1 MMKNLSFEKIIFYL
15 ACGCVFLPWFT
26 WDAQM
31 MGYCWG
37 FDFILEL
44 AIPLFVIALFLY
56 SESESKLLVLITEIC
71 ALLLVA
77 FTILAA
83 GSWQYSFHIGMSWNF
98 DLEPILPTYWIS
110 LSVFILLFVVIQLS
124 IFQKSK

>member
-1 MMKNLSFEKIIFYL
+1 MMKKLSFDKTLFYL

-44 AIPLFVIALFLY
+44 AVPLFVIALYLY

-71 ALLLVA
+71 
-77 FTILAA
+77 
-83 GSWQYSFHIGMSWNF
+83 
-98 DLEPILPTYWIS
+98 E
-110 LSVFILLFVVIQLS
+110 LLFKKQVESLKFMEKPNMYETCRFV
-124 IFQKSK
+124 QKLLKTK